1 MLRISRLRQVLAIHE
16 QGSFAKAAEHLGV
29 AQSSLS
35 KSVARLEDELKIK
48 LIERS
53 SSGSRVTTA
62 GQLVAERARRLID
75 DAESLRKDLMLIA
88 GGKPS
93 QMRIGIASALNS
105 GFLPRFALA
114 AAETLPEIRLHFE
127 IVTSSRLMELLDKR
141 ELDLVFAGHPPE
153 ERNGRL
159 DVAHVF
165 TTKTVAAAAPDHPL
179 TRMGQVGFDDL
190 RKHRCCGLLLRQA
203 RALGFADPEGMS
215 FYQSNCFDAVLPI
228 VAAGRA
234 VLIAPSFVVRRQI
247 EAGTLVALPCD
258 WTIDVTYSAITNR
271 GVSETAEIQALISA
285 ARGCAADL
293 LTPAGRLVE
302 AVALV

>member
-1 MLRISRLRQVLAIHE
+1 MLRISRLRQVLAIHD
-16 QGSFAKAAEHLGV
+16 QGSFAKAAEQLGI

-35 KSVARLEDELKIK
+35 KSVARLEDELKIT

-53 SSGSRVTTA
+53 SSGSRVTPA

-88 GGKPS
+88 GGTPS
-93 QMRIGIASALNS
+93 QIRIGIASALNS

-127 IVTSSRLMELLDKR
+127 IVTSRRLMELLDKR

-153 ERNGRL
+153 EPHGAL
-159 DVAHVF
+159 DVAPVF
-165 TTKTVAAAAPDHPL
+165 TTQTVVATAPDHPL
-179 TRMGQVGFDDL
+179 TRLNQVALDDL
-190 RKHRCCGLLLRQA
+190 RKHRCCGLLNGQA
-203 RALGFADPEGMS
+203 RTLGIAEHEGMS

-228 VAAGRA
+228 VVAGRA
-234 VLIAPSFVVRRQI
+234 VLIAPSFVVRREI

-258 WTIDVTYSAITNR
+258 WTVALTYSAITNH
-271 GVSETAEIQALISA
+271 GVAGTATIQALVGA

-293 LTPAGRLVE
+293 
-302 AVALV
+302 

>member
-1 MLRISRLRQVLAIHE
+1 VLRISRLRQVLAIHD
-16 QGSFAKAAEHLGV
+16 QGSFAKAAEQLGV

-48 LIERS
+48 LVERT
-53 SSGSRVTTA
+53 SSGSRVTPA

-88 GGKPS
+88 GRTPS
-93 QMRIGIASALNS
+93 QIRIGIASALNS

-114 AAETLPEIRLHFE
+114 AAETLPELRLHFE
-127 IVTSSRLMELLDKR
+127 IMPCHRLMQLLDKR
-141 ELDLVFAGHPPE
+141 EFDLVFASHLPD
-153 ERNGRL
+153 ERNTNL
-159 DVAHVF
+159 DIAPVF
-165 TTKTVAAAAPDHPL
+165 TTESVVVAAPNHPL
-179 TRMGQVGFDDL
+179 TRMNQVGVDDL
-190 RKHRCCGLLLRQA
+190 RTHRCCGLLHGQA
-203 RALGFADPEGMS
+203 GALSIDEPDGMS

-247 EAGTLVALPCD
+247 EARTLVALPCD
-258 WTIDVTYSAITNR
+258 WTVALTYSAITNR
-271 GVSETAEIQALISA
+271 GVAETATIQALIGA

-293 LTPAGRLVE
+293 
-302 AVALV
+302 

>member
-1 MLRISRLRQVLAIHE
+1 MLRISRLRQVLAIHD
-16 QGSFAKAAEHLGV
+16 QGSFAKAAEQLGV

-48 LIERS
+48 LVERT
-53 SSGSRVTTA
+53 SSGSRVTPA
-62 GQLVAERARRLID
+62 GRLVAERARRLID

-88 GGKPS
+88 GRTPS
-93 QMRIGIASALNS
+93 QIRIGIASALNS

-127 IVTSSRLMELLDKR
+127 IVTSRRLMELLDKR

-153 ERNGRL
+153 EPHVTL
-159 DVAHVF
+159 DVAPVF
-165 TTKTVAAAAPDHPL
+165 TTQTVVAAAPDHPL
-179 TRMGQVGFDDL
+179 TRLNQVAFDDL
-190 RKHRCCGLLLRQA
+190 RKHRCCGHLNGQA
-203 RALGFADPEGMS
+203 RTLGIAEHEGMQ

-228 VAAGRA
+228 VTAGRA

-247 EAGTLVALPCD
+247 EAGTLVELPCD
-258 WTIDVTYSAITNR
+258 WTVEVTYSAITNR
-271 GVSETAEIQALISA
+271 GVAETATIQALIGA

-293 LTPAGRLVE
+293 
-302 AVALV
+302 